1 MIAIVFLVLGLVLG
15 LAIGR
20 WWALVLAIGPGLWV
34 GIGADVDIPDWALGL
49 LYFGI
54 TAAGIAA
61 GVALR
66 NAPDL
71 TRLLEGGRRTS

>member
-1 MIAIVFLVLGLVLG
+1 MIAVVFLVLGLVVG

-20 WWALVLAIGPGLWV
+20 WWALLLAIGPGLWV
-34 GIGADVDIPDWALGL
+34 GWGAEVDIPDWLLGL
-49 LYFGI
+49 IYAGI

-66 NAPDL
+66 GAPDL
-71 TRLLEGGRRTS
+71 TRLFDGSRRST